1 MDSDNWIR
9 LGGRIQHLH
18 LKSNDKMADGQYNS
32 FSGTTSYRIV
42 PFLHQYTERVQMNLI
57 FSYFN
62 NYDKFNS
69 NNNWIVM
76 ITITTA
82 IQLRNIGEKKTD
94 YL

>member
-1 MDSDNWIR
+1 M
-9 LGGRIQHLH
+9 G
-18 LKSNDKMADGQYNS
+18 DGQYNY

-69 NNNWIVM
+69 NNNGIVM

-82 IQLRNIGEKKTD
+82 IQLRNIGEKRTE
-94 YL
+94 YVSLSYYSQFHLYWINCTHSAF